1 MIYGSCP
8 RTSMVCKITVSGKT
22 TEVPA
27 GTAVMDAA
35 KEAGIV
41 PDAYLF
47 LIDGK
52 PVPMD
57 TPIADGQTV
66 KAMKV
71 ASGG

>member
-1 MIYGSCP
+1 MAC
-8 RTSMVCKITVSGKT
+8 RITVSGKT
-22 TEVPA
+22 TEVPSGITVMEAARAA
-27 GTAVMDAA
+27 GA
-35 KEAGIV
+35 V

-57 TPIADGQTV
+57 TSLTDGQTV
-66 KAMKV
+66 KALKV

>member
-27 GTAVMDAA
+27 GTTVMDAA

-41 PDAYLF
+41 PDAYL
-47 LIDGK
+47 
-52 PVPMD
+52 
-57 TPIADGQTV
+57 
-66 KAMKV
+66 
-71 ASGG
+71 S

>member
-1 MIYGSCP
+1 
-8 RTSMVCKITVSGKT
+8 MVCRITVSGKT
-22 TEVPA
+22 TEVPP
-27 GTAVMDAA
+27 GITVMEAA
-35 KEAGIV
+35 RTAGIV

-57 TPIADGQTV
+57 TALTDGQAV
-66 KAMKV
+66 KALKV